1 MDKFLFG
8 LTAVFAK
15 MPNRVLRS
23 KRLVLV
29 VLALVSIGMFYAM
42 ATRTVFDLSS
52 ESFMQ
57 DESPAQIALD
67 EFRRQFAGGCIY
79 ISHTDIAHTYSSHT
93 RGIKSCSEI
102 IERSILCDGGY
113 QVANHLASNFTRSGR
128 RNYNWN
134 HFVIV
139 ARHG

>member
-15 MPNRVLRS
+15 MPDRVLRS
-23 KRLVLV
+23 KRLVLI
-29 VLALVSIGMFYAM
+29 VLTLVSIGMFYAM

-67 EFRRQFAGGCIY
+67 EFRRQFGSDRSVFIITNQPMAMC
-79 ISHTDIAHTYSSHT
+79 SQPSLLLLCNSSPL
-93 RGIKSCSEI
+93 I
-102 IERSILCDGGY
+102 
-113 QVANHLASNFTRSGR
+113 
-128 RNYNWN
+128 
-134 HFVIV
+134 
-139 ARHG
+139 